1 MSDKDKGR
9 QLAEALISE
18 DSAAAEAAR
27 QELQRTT
34 PRASD
39 AAARHLI
46 RMVNG
51 DGPTALAVCR
61 ALADSKAP
69 RFGPASWTKLFLA
82 LAAAAERRGGPGP
95 LAAQA
100 SQNVYRRGAAGGW
113 LKRIQNARPPRPT
126 HLPYR
131 VWSVA
136 TQIWVW
142 VVFGLPAAFV
152 LWMMWGGAI
161 DARYGG
167 AGLVGF
173 ALVVIAI
180 DAFKR
185 RCPSC
190 RRFLAGDL
198 LSIQRTGSY
207 ENSHAVETTSG
218 AVAHVGSTVHI
229 HGMTW
234 RCAFCRRK
242 WST

>member
-1 MSDKDKGR
+1 MSEKHKGR
-9 QLAEALISE
+9 HLAEALISE
-18 DSAAAEAAR
+18 DPAVAR
-27 QELQRTT
+27 GAQQELQRTT

-46 RMVNG
+46 RLLKAG
-51 DGPTALAVCR
+51 GPTALAVCR
-61 ALADSKAP
+61 ALASSKAP
-69 RFGPASWTKLFLA
+69 RFGPGSWMKLFLA
-82 LAAAAERRGGPGP
+82 LNAAAERRGGPGQ

-100 SQNVYRRGAAGGW
+100 SQNVSLRGPAGGW
-113 LKRIQNARPPRPT
+113 LKRIQDSRPPRPT

-142 VVFGLPAAFV
+142 VVFGLPALFV
-152 LWMMWGGAI
+152 ISMMWEGAVE
-161 DARYGG
+161 ARYGG
-167 AGLVGF
+167 TGLVVF
-173 ALVVIAI
+173 AIVVIAI

-190 RRFLAGDL
+190 RRLLAGDL
-198 LSIQRTGSY
+198 LSIERTGSY
-207 ENSHAVETTSG
+207 ENSHAVQTSSG
-218 AVAHVGSTVHI
+218 ATAHINSTIHT

-234 RCAFCRRK
+234 RCSFCRHR